1 MNKLVK
7 KASIFLCAFL
17 MMQNFCN
24 AEVLEFAQVSDV
36 HYALSNKDMDRQLYF
51 LSLSLKKRQPEFL
64 MFLGDNVDK
73 SREEDV
79 IGFMRAIHGIR
90 TPYYLVLGK
99 RDAHRIS
106 GIEKE
111 VYLDIVSTFN
121 RNQNSDEKY
130 YYFKPN
136 SDFVCVVLDD
146 SSDFAPSSHGEIPE
160 EQLQWLENLLIKYPK
175 KLFLIFH
182 HTPIIE
188 PRVEYKN
195 TMLNAENYKA
205 LLKKYPNIISISSGH
220 YHQSALQTDE
230 NGIRHISAPAFKD
243 MPHSYQLIQVIYDK
257 ESYKSPKD
265 VQVTVT
271 NVKI

>member
-1 MNKLVK
+1 MNKFIK
-7 KASIFLCAFL
+7 KTAIFFCAL
-17 MMQNFCN
+17 LLMQNVSN

-36 HYALSNKDMDRQLYF
+36 HYSLEDKDMDRQLYF

-79 IGFMRAIHGIR
+79 IGFMRAIYGIR

-111 VYLDIVSTFN
+111 VYLDIVSAFN
-121 RNQNSDEKY
+121 KNQNSDEKY

-136 SDFVCVVLDD
+136 SDFICVVLDD
-146 SSDFAPSSHGEIPE
+146 SSDFVPSSHGEIPE
-160 EQLQWLENLLIKYPK
+160 EQIKWLENLLIKYPK

-182 HTPIIE
+182 HTPILE
-188 PRVEYKN
+188 PRVEYKK
-195 TMLNAENYKA
+195 TMLNADNYKA
-205 LLKKYPNIISISSGH
+205 LIKKYPNIISISSGH
-220 YHQSALQTDE
+220 YHQSSMQIDE

-243 MPHSYQLIQVIYDK
+243 MPHSYQLIQVMYDK
-257 ESYKSPKD
+257 DSYKSPKD
-265 VQVTVT
+265 IQVTVT